1 MKSRNLFGR
10 AAMKCLLALAVSFLV
25 AHFGYGPAQCQTP
38 QPQARRAGQQIPPP
52 QYIPPHNYD
61 QQNIKLDLRFDWDQE
76 EAIGT
81 ATITLA
87 PLVKDLRRVDFDAA
101 YMSISGAALASGAPL
116 KFENDVT
123 KTKLT
128 ILLDRAYQP
137 AEELTV
143 VISYHTNQPP
153 PERRAGLGG
162 GGLSFIKPRPEDP
175 TRPRQIW
182 SQGEAES
189 NHLWFPCFDHPTDFA
204 SSEILAT
211 VEKPLSVVSNGKLI
225 SVKENGD
232 GTRTFDWKIDEP
244 HATYLTSIIVG
255 EFAAVTGDY
264 EGIPIVTNV
273 YRNEVEE
280 GKITAARLPEMVK
293 FFSEKTGV
301 KYPYAKYAQT
311 TVRDFGGGMEN
322 ISATTQTDNMIH
334 DARTELDSTSDGL
347 QSHELAHQWF
357 GDYLTCRT
365 WSDIWLNESFATYF
379 QAMWDEHNLG
389 HDDFLYLDVKANQDA
404 YYQAWARG
412 QRRPIVTKNYS
423 NPDAVFDTYAYPRGG
438 AVLHMLRTYLG
449 EDNWWRA
456 INHYLTKY
464 AHQPVETAQFRI
476 AIEETTGQPL
486 DWFFDEWLYKMGHP
500 VFRVSQDYDAAR
512 KTLVIQVRQ
521 EQLLDLESQYPQ
533 VVLFQT
539 PVDIEI
545 GTASGNRIER
555 VQIDARQEQSFRFSV
570 DSEPLL
576 VNFDYG
582 GTLIKELLFDKTT
595 GQLVYQLA
603 HDQDVL
609 GRIWALQELRARLN
623 ESKTAPND
631 RHSIISGLSDTLTK
645 DQFWGTRLEAALSLS
660 GVKETRE
667 ALLAATKDSDAR
679 VRARA
684 VTSLAAMKDTSLADA
699 YRQLLVDRS
708 YAVIRAAAVALGQ
721 TKSPTAYE
729 ALSRLIDEPSWRDT
743 IRASSLN
750 GLAAVGDRRALDL
763 GLKFYVAGNP
773 NAVRI
778 AALALLGSTGRDD
791 PRVFPIL
798 STLLTESLER
808 RNFALFTGAGEAIVS
823 LGDERGLAVFQQLS
837 KKAGTPP
844 QVVSAISG
852 FESRLRA
859 KLTPPK
865 PSS

>member
-1 MKSRNLFGR
+1 MKSRKLFGR
-10 AAMKCLLALAVSFLV
+10 AAIKFLLVLGFSFVV
-25 AHFGYGPAQCQTP
+25 AHCGFGPAQSQTL

-61 QQNIKLDLRFDWDQE
+61 QRNIKLDLRFDWDQE
-76 EAIGT
+76 QAIGT

-87 PLVKDLRRVDFDAA
+87 PVVKDLRRVDFDAA
-101 YMSISGAALASGAPL
+101 YMSISGAALASGARL
-116 KFENDVT
+116 NFENDVT
-123 KTKLT
+123 NAKLS

-137 AEELTV
+137 SEELTV

-153 PERRAGLGG
+153 PEKRAGLGG
-162 GGLSFIKPRPEDP
+162 GGLNFIKPRTDDP

-182 SQGEAES
+182 SQGEAET
-189 NHLWFPCFDHPTDFA
+189 NHLWFPCFDHPNDFVT
-204 SSEILAT
+204 SEILAT
-211 VEKPLSVVSNGKLI
+211 VEKPLSVVSNGKLVE
-225 SVKENGD
+225 VKENGD

-255 EFAAVTGDY
+255 EFAAVTADY
-264 EGIPIVTNV
+264 EGIPITTNV
-273 YRNEVEE
+273 YRSEVEE
-280 GKITAARLPEMVK
+280 GKVTAARLPEMVK

-334 DARTELDSTSDGL
+334 DARTELDSTTDGL

-357 GDYLTCRT
+357 GDYVTCRT

-412 QRRPIVTKNYS
+412 QRRPIVTRNYL

-449 EDNWWRA
+449 EDNWWRS

-464 AHQPVETAQFRI
+464 AHQPVETSQFRI
-476 AIEETTGQPL
+476 AIEETTGQPM
-486 DWFFDEWLYKMGHP
+486 DWFFDDWLYKMGHP
-500 VFRVSQDYDAAR
+500 VFRVSQDYDAVK
-512 KTLVIQVRQ
+512 KTLVMQVRQ

-555 VQIDARQEQSFRFSV
+555 VQIAAKQEQSFRFSM

-582 GTLIKELLFDKTT
+582 GTLIKELVFDKTT
-595 GQLVYQLA
+595 GQLAYQLA

-609 GRIWALQELRARLN
+609 GRIWALQQLRARLN
-623 ESKTAPND
+623 DSKIHPED
-631 RHSIISGLSDTLTK
+631 RQAIITGLTDALTK
-645 DQFWGTRLEAALSLS
+645 DQFWGTRLEAAVSLT
-660 GVKETRE
+660 GVKETKG
-667 ALLAATKDSDAR
+667 ALLAATKDADAR
-679 VRARA
+679 VRAQA
-684 VTSLAAMKDTSLADA
+684 IGSLAAMKDSTLADA
-699 YRQLLVDRS
+699 YQQLLGDQS
-708 YAVIRAAAVALGQ
+708 YAVIRAAALALGQ
-721 TKSPTAYE
+721 TKSPTAFE
-729 ALSRLIDEPSWRDT
+729 ALSRLTDEPSWRDT
-743 IRASSLN
+743 IRASGLN
-750 GLAAVGDRRALDL
+750 GLAALGDQRGLDL

-778 AALALLGSTGRDD
+778 AALALMGSAGRND

-798 STLLTESLER
+798 STVLAESLER
-808 RNFALFTGAGEAIVS
+808 RNFGLFTGAAEAVVA
-823 LGDERGLAVFQQLS
+823 LGDERGLAVFQEIS
-837 KKAGTPP
+837 KKPGTP
-844 QVVSAISG
+844 QRIVSAISG
-852 FESRLRA
+852 FETRLRA
-859 KLTPPK
+859 KLNPPK
-865 PSS
+865 PAS